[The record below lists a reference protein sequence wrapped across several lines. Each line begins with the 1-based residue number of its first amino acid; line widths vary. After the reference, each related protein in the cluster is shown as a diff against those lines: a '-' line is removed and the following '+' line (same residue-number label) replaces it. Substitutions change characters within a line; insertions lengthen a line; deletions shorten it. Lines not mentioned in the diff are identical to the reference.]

1 METTMASGIK
11 KEGRTDRRSF
21 LNWIWVGLGA
31 LVTLE
36 FVWVALSFL
45 RSRPSRAAVEKTG
58 TVVIAGRVDDF
69 EKNSVT
75 AFQRG
80 RFYLVRLSDGGFLAI
95 SRQCTHLGCTIP

>member
-1 METTMASGIK
+1 MASGIE

-80 RFYLVRLSDGGFLAI
+80 GFIWSGYRMAVFWPSPASAPI
-95 SRQCTHLGCTIP
+95 WCAPFPG